1 MNRCKFRFLELYFY
15 HNESL
20 EHWRMDLLHIKV
32 FRITHCSAAK
42 DCGSLAVPMN
52 GSATGGE
59 TTYPNDVTFD
69 CDDGFIM
76 AGSRIRKCQ
85 SNGLWS
91 GNKTSCT
98 GII

>member
-1 MNRCKFRFLELYFY
+1 MTVNDVGTPSSWLNYFFVW
-15 HNESL
+15 NSSS
-20 EHWRMDLLHIKV
+20 IA
-32 FRITHCSAAK
+32 HCVAAK

-59 TTYPNDVTFD
+59 TTYPNEVTFD
-69 CDDGFIM
+69 CDEGFIM

-98 GII
+98 GN